1 MSPSLIL
8 TDWLVKEHQRHF
20 GCAGQLAALV
30 AVLVLPDVNT
40 DVETTSSL
48 RDLPRLVR
56 ADIRIVSVGAVNFTV
71 RFLFAGVLLSTV
83 VLYAQEYEITIGILS
98 DTGVSGVVMAVSVL
112 GASVTTLL
120 VSRYSDQLSNRVS
133 SYRP

>member
-1 MSPSLIL
+1 M
-8 TDWLVKEHQRHF
+8 
-20 GCAGQLAALV
+20 